1 MTSILKTIFTA
12 TVAVGVCATGTAMAA
27 AASYQVKPIHAA
39 PTPMAASQNISRV
52 MSKSSDKC
60 RVRRQK
66 LSEFTLLPHPALN
79 ADRHLDLTPFMLL
92 PVRSDKQ

>member
-1 MTSILKTIFTA
+1 MIDIWKTIFTA
-12 TVAVGVCATGTAMAA
+12 TIAVGVCATGTAMATA
-27 AASYQVKPIHAA
+27 TSYQVKPIHAA
-39 PTPMAASQNISRV
+39 HAPMAASKNISRV

-66 LSEFTLLPHPALN
+66 LSEFTLLLHPALN

-92 PVRSDKQ
+92 PVRSGKQ